1 MSVGL
6 RSNGNTFLPRLNG
19 LEQQSLIKT
28 ARYHSME
35 YRSPSSKMAI
45 SLFVNT
51 PIHTGMRERVHPPHT
66 PSLLT
71 VSDRAMQTKVNFLM
85 WAEVTVVL
93 VFASL
98 LLGLFWEDR
107 RAVMT
112 RLGYP
117 WLSPRVTKSTLFCL
131 TCLKYGLQVTAWK
144 MAVTSG
150 L

>member
-1 MSVGL
+1 
-6 RSNGNTFLPRLNG
+6 
-19 LEQQSLIKT
+19 
-28 ARYHSME
+28 
-35 YRSPSSKMAI
+35 
-45 SLFVNT
+45 
-51 PIHTGMRERVHPPHT
+51 
-66 PSLLT
+66 
-71 VSDRAMQTKVNFLM
+71 M
-85 WAEVTVVL
+85 WAEVTVLL

-107 RAVMT
+107 MVAMT

-117 WLSPRVTKSTLFCL
+117 WLSPRVTKSTLFYL